1 MKREVY
7 APPTL
12 ERISKGRI
20 SSSLRGFW
28 SVAGL
33 GWIAKSWGWN
43 VCNVAMKTS
52 SSSLG
57 DDSLFTSRSS
67 S

>member
-1 MKREVY
+1 MLLPRL
-7 APPTL
+7 L

-20 SSSLRGFW
+20 TSSLRGFW
-28 SVAGL
+28 STTSL
-33 GWIAKSWGWN
+33 GWIAKSWDWK

-57 DDSLFTSRSS
+57 DGSFFTSRSLL
-67 S
+67 

>member
-1 MKREVY
+1 
-7 APPTL
+7 L

-43 VCNVAMKTS
+43 VCNMAMKTF

-57 DDSLFTSRSS
+57 MIPSLPLGVHHEG
-67 S
+67 

>member
-7 APPTL
+7 APPKI

-28 SVAGL
+28 SVASL

-43 VCNVAMKTS
+43 VCNVAMKEK
-52 SSSLG
+52 LIQ
-57 DDSLFTSRSS
+57 R
-67 S
+67 

>member
-1 MKREVY
+1 MLLPKSS
-7 APPTL
+7 L
-12 ERISKGRI
+12 ERISKCRI
-20 SSSLRGFW
+20 SSFLRGFW

-43 VCNVAMKTS
+43 VCNVAIKTS
-52 SSSLG
+52 SYSLG
-57 DDSLFTSRSS
+57 DDFFFISRSS